1 MPQPRNRFEEVVVFS
16 QLFTKLRGRIFG
28 STTIEALLEDERRQA
43 LAADLDAGHGPQEE
57 VAGEPEWIRTH
68 TLEDPILSAEEMRWY
83 KRRRA
88 LLNYGNA
95 YGNGEATESDL
106 ACLTREERERLEAM
120 EVQVRWDRYLE
131 CPKGIDVTPGRYF
144 K

>member
-1 MPQPRNRFEEVVVFS
+1 MFAR
-16 QLFTKLRGRIFG
+16 LFTKLRRRVFG
-28 STTIEALLEDERRQA
+28 STTIEALLEDERRAAQA
-43 LAADLDAGHGPQEE
+43 AELNPACGPHEE
-57 VAGEPEWIRTH
+57 VASEPEWIRTR
-68 TLEDPILSAEEMRWY
+68 TLDDPIMSTDEMRWY

-106 ACLTREERERLEAM
+106 ACLTPEEQDRLEAL
-120 EVQVRWDRYLE
+120 EVQIRWDRYLE
-131 CPKGIDVTPGRYF
+131 RPKGIDVTPGRYF